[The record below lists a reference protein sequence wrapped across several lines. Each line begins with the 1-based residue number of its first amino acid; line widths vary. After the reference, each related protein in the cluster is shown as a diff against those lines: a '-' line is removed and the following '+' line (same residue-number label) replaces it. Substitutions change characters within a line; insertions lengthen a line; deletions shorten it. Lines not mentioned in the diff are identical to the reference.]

1 MNRTLLAL
9 CAALTVIGGS
19 TAIAAPASHHVV
31 KHTASK
37 SMKAA
42 KIIDVWTCP
51 INMDHVTAKTQSGK
65 PQVIGHFRVHFCCGS
80 CPPTWAKLSAKQK
93 MAKAEA
99 AYKMDLASKK
109 AASSKKK

>member
-19 TAIAAPASHHVV
+19 TAIASPAKHHVV
-31 KHTASK
+31 KHVASK
-37 SMKAA
+37 ATKAQ
-42 KIIDVWTCP
+42 KSIDVWTCP
-51 INMDHVTAKTQSGK
+51 INMDHVTAKDQAGK

-80 CPPTWAKLSAKQK
+80 CPPVWAKLSPKQK
-93 MAKAEA
+93 LAKAEA
-99 AYKMDLASKK
+99 AYKMDLKSKK